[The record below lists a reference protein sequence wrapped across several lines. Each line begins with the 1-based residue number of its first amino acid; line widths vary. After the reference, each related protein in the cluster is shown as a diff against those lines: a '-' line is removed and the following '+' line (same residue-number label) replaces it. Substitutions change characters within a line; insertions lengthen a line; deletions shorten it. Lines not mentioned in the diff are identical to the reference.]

1 MIRVSYYSELSQEA
15 TFIFDRNRM
24 LTPSRA
30 GFDADPFGYSALAW
44 HKWGTAQTLAGL
56 SVDPKAFPTSADLK
70 TPILW
75 LTHAHA
81 LSEAAVAVLRKE
93 PTWENMPLGVRGAC
107 DSQYCAAGLMLVGYS
122 LEICLKG
129 LLILA
134 KGVETYTN
142 EEKRFQHHKLERLAE
157 QVPDLTAK
165 DKAILR
171 LLTHFTEWA
180 GRYPDP
186 GFSRDERVEEVF
198 TLAEQHRVTARDLF
212 SLSTR
217 VMKHTNIVVNEYTA

>member
-1 MIRVSYYSELSQEA
+1 MHEPNRSQ
-15 TFIFDRNRM
+15 F
-24 LTPSRA
+24 
-30 GFDADPFGYSALAW
+30 GVDPFGYSALAW
-44 HKWGTAQTLAGL
+44 HKWGTAQTMAGFP
-56 SVDPKAFPTSADLK
+56 VAPQAFPTSGDLK

-81 LSEAAVAVLRKE
+81 LSQAAIAVIKTE
-93 PTWENMPLGVRGAC
+93 PTWEHMPLGVRSAC

-134 KGVETYTN
+134 KGAETYTA
-142 EEKRFQHHKLERLAE
+142 EEKQFQHHKLEKLAE
-157 QVPDLTAK
+157 QVPNLTAK

-171 LLTHFTEWA
+171 VLTHFTEWA

-186 GFSRDERVEEVF
+186 GTGRDAKVEEVF
-198 TLAEQHRVTARDLF
+198 TLAEKYRVTAKDLF
-212 SLSTR
+212 ALAAR
-217 VMKHTNIVVNEYTA
+217 VMNHTSTVVNEHTE